1 MGDPDPVGVNI
12 PGHRPD
18 FIGVNAAV
26 DTRRPLIY
34 LDTGAAGNVS
44 RAFPIFALRFHQ
56 RNGTRGKYLSK
67 TPGKGHFSF
76 GHQPA

>member
-1 MGDPDPVGVNI
+1 MGDPDLVGVNI
-12 PGHRPD
+12 PGHREVD
-18 FIGVNAAV
+18 

-44 RAFPIFALRFHQ
+44 RAFSILAPRSRA

-67 TPGKGHFSF
+67 TLGKGHFSF
-76 GHQPA
+76 GHQAA

>member
-12 PGHRPD
+12 PGHREVD
-18 FIGVNAAV
+18 

-56 RNGTRGKYLSK
+56 RNGTDGRGRYLSK